1 MTPLDPARVPAP
13 CFVLE
18 EARLRANLELLQ
30 RVQNESGA
38 KVILALKG
46 FALYHAFPLIRR
58 YLPGTTASSLY
69 EARLGHEEFGGE
81 VHACAP
87 VYLAHEFDALLGY
100 VSHITF
106 NSLSE
111 WERHAPAVRACGGR
125 VSAAIRVNPEHT
137 EVATDLYNPG
147 VPGSR
152 LGVPAGE
159 LGDRLPDGVEGLHF
173 HTLCECGADAL
184 ERTLAALEARFG
196 PLLEQARWL
205 NLGGGHLVT
214 RADYDV
220 DLLIGLLRG
229 LRERYDLEVI
239 LEPGAAVAWRTG
251 VLVSTVLDRVEHRG
265 VRTLMLD
272 VSFAAHMPDC
282 LEMPYKPRVRGA
294 RDPQPGE
301 TGWRLGGM
309 TCLAGDSLGDYVFDA
324 EPAVGDRLVF
334 EDMMHYTLVKTT
346 MFNGVAHPAIGVWHE
361 NGDLEVVRTFGYD
374 DYRRRMG

>member
-87 VYLAHEFDALLGY
+87 VYPPHEIEALLGY

-346 MFNGVAHPAIGVWHE
+346 MFNGVPHPPVAIRRE
-361 NGDLEVVRTFGYD
+361 NGDLNVVRTFGYD